1 MDVEELK
8 VQRRLLQ
15 QQLGLVDRRVEN
27 AAVLLNRKRA
37 AKPLPAGVETFAEHK
52 KGEQQ
57 MVSKSV
63 GHVPDMISAP
73 SPVALGGRIE
83 QIRNRA
89 LVHRADQTERRRV
102 RDSKVILPAPSK
114 AGAYRKQ
121 TVQPT
126 MFPTR
131 YSRGELPCAIEHR
144 ASGVGARDQSRHSV
158 FLSAQPPRA
167 CRQRAVMGVSA
178 AQPRLRALLAH
189 LFRWGSLHGRSVQI
203 HGAPGAKSRAAKQRS
218 FSSLAALTRCPGSA
232 RIARGIARL
241 PRAHLAL
248 HSEPDLAV
256 ETGAHDEECG
266 HRACGTALHPGAGDV
281 QLRRGRGAWAVQG
294 GGLRARELPP
304 D

>member
-1 MDVEELK
+1 
-8 VQRRLLQ
+8 
-15 QQLGLVDRRVEN
+15 
-27 AAVLLNRKRA
+27 
-37 AKPLPAGVETFAEHK
+37 
-52 KGEQQ
+52 

-63 GHVPDMISAP
+63 GNVPDMISAP

-144 ASGVGARDQSRHSV
+144 V
-158 FLSAQPPRA
+158 
-167 CRQRAVMGVSA
+167 
-178 AQPRLRALLAH
+178 
-189 LFRWGSLHGRSVQI
+189 RWGCSRGTQHSSFSSALSPSPRVQATRCHVCVRCTTSTTSTTCPSFSMRPAARKI
-203 HGAPGAKSRAAKQRS
+203 RTNSWRARCEKSAAKQRS
-218 FSSLAALTRCPGSA
+218 FSSLALLARCPGSA

-248 HSEPDLAV
+248 GISELDLAV

-266 HRACGTALHPGAGDV
+266 TSS
-281 QLRRGRGAWAVQG
+281 
-294 GGLRARELPP
+294 LPHCIASRSW
-304 D
+304 

>member
-52 KGEQQ
+52 KSEQQ
-57 MVSKSV
+57 MVSKGV
-63 GHVPDMISAP
+63 GNVPDMISAP

-131 YSRGELPCAIEHR
+131 YSRGELPCAIEHDGPARVSDYFRPREVALAEGATGKEATLRVRR
-144 ASGVGARDQSRHSV
+144 ASFS
-158 FLSAQPPRA
+158 
-167 CRQRAVMGVSA
+167 
-178 AQPRLRALLAH
+178 H
-189 LFRWGSLHGRSVQI
+189 L
-203 HGAPGAKSRAAKQRS
+203 
-218 FSSLAALTRCPGSA
+218 
-232 RIARGIARL
+232 
-241 PRAHLAL
+241 
-248 HSEPDLAV
+248 
-256 ETGAHDEECG
+256 
-266 HRACGTALHPGAGDV
+266 
-281 QLRRGRGAWAVQG
+281 
-294 GGLRARELPP
+294 
-304 D
+304 

>member
-52 KGEQQ
+52 KSEQQ
-57 MVSKSV
+57 MVSKGV
-63 GHVPDMISAP
+63 GNVPDMISAP

-144 ASGVGARDQSRHSV
+144 ASGGVLVTGRSAAPSLRLSASSRVQATRCHGCVRCTTSTTSTTCPSFSMGFAARKIRTNSWRARCEKSGGEAALLLFTRRSHPMPRERTNCSRH
-158 FLSAQPPRA
+158 
-167 CRQRAVMGVSA
+167 
-178 AQPRLRALLAH
+178 
-189 LFRWGSLHGRSVQI
+189 
-203 HGAPGAKSRAAKQRS
+203 RAATPS
-218 FSSLAALTRCPGSA
+218 ASCLAF
-232 RIARGIARL
+232 
-241 PRAHLAL
+241 RA
-248 HSEPDLAV
+248 
-256 ETGAHDEECG
+256 
-266 HRACGTALHPGAGDV
+266 
-281 QLRRGRGAWAVQG
+281 
-294 GGLRARELPP
+294 
-304 D
+304 